1 MTTARKRLLDL
12 YSAWGGAGYG
22 YWLAGFDVT
31 GVDIRPVDGYPFEF
45 IQADALEYLKEHGH
59 EYDAVHASPPCQG
72 NSDLKHCWNA
82 RKHEDL
88 IPPTRDLLVALG
100 RPYVIENVPGAALI
114 DPVTLCGCMFG
125 LGTEEYRLERK
136 RLFEASFP
144 IVVPPCACA
153 SDPRPVIGVYGGKI
167 RNRRAIA
174 TGSQRSRVGATLP
187 LKLGQQA
194 MGIWW
199 MNRTQMSQAI
209 PPAYSRHIGAQMLAA
224 IT

>member
-1 MTTARKRLLDL
+1 MLDL

-31 GVDIRPVDGYPFEF
+31 GVDLRPVDGYPFKF
-45 IQADALEYLKEHGH
+45 IQGDALEYLKAHGH

-82 RKHEDL
+82 RPYEDL
-88 IPPTRDLLVALG
+88 IPPTRDLLIALG
-100 RPYVIENVPGAALI
+100 KPYVIENVPGAALI
-114 DPVTLCGCMFG
+114 SPVTLCGCMFG

-136 RLFEASFP
+136 RLFETSFP
-144 IVVPPCACA
+144 VAQPPCTCA
-153 SDPRPVIGVYGGKI
+153 EDPRPVIGIYGGKI

-174 TGSQRSRVGATLP
+174 TGSQRSRVGTTLP
-187 LKLGQQA
+187 LELGQQA

-209 PPAYSRHIGAQMLAA
+209 PPVYSRYVGRHLMEVLG
-224 IT
+224 